1 MQPNLNPI
9 VESVPE
15 ALSIY
20 INQIVYDKKSK
31 GERVYTYS
39 LGVAFFDI
47 PRFEISDEEMQRGY
61 HYSSS
66 MGLPKLRK
74 KICEMYE
81 KRYGVIADPEDEV
94 LISAGSKALIFMA
107 LQTCVCPG
115 DEVVY
120 HEPAWLS
127 YKEQIKLAGGTPVA
141 IPFYED
147 VFQWSSYISEKTKIM
162 ILNNPNNPSGKLYSF
177 EEMSFLLK
185 LAREKGFFILADEAY
200 SDFLMEKDSFLSF
213 AKLDRNRENVIVV
226 NSLSKNM
233 GMSGWRVG
241 YVIGHKTIIKQMLKL
256 NQHMI
261 TCAASI
267 LQEYMSEHF
276 FEILE
281 NTIPQAIETANKREA
296 VRKMMDNLG
305 IRALQGAG
313 TFYFLIDVSDFPGE
327 TEELAYDL
335 LLNHNIATVP
345 GEAYGESTK
354 RFLRFGIGV
363 EGLEDIERSLRKIK
377 EFLDLET
384 YDSSKIRIQMK
395 EYL

>member
-39 LGVAFFDI
+39 LGEAFFDI

-363 EGLEDIERSLRKIK
+363 KPLLAE
-377 EFLDLET
+377 
-384 YDSSKIRIQMK
+384 
-395 EYL
+395 

>member
-1 MQPNLNPI
+1 
-9 VESVPE
+9 
-15 ALSIY
+15 
-20 INQIVYDKKSK
+20 
-31 GERVYTYS
+31 
-39 LGVAFFDI
+39 
-47 PRFEISDEEMQRGY
+47 
-61 HYSSS
+61 
-66 MGLPKLRK
+66 
-74 KICEMYE
+74 
-81 KRYGVIADPEDEV
+81 
-94 LISAGSKALIFMA
+94 
-107 LQTCVCPG
+107 
-115 DEVVY
+115 
-120 HEPAWLS
+120 
-127 YKEQIKLAGGTPVA
+127 
-141 IPFYED
+141 
-147 VFQWSSYISEKTKIM
+147 
-162 ILNNPNNPSGKLYSF
+162 
-177 EEMSFLLK
+177 
-185 LAREKGFFILADEAY
+185 
-200 SDFLMEKDSFLSF
+200 MEKDSFLSF

-384 YDSSKIRIQMK
+384 
-395 EYL
+395 

>member
-39 LGVAFFDI
+39 LGEAFFDI

-120 HEPAWLS
+120 HEPAWLP
-127 YKEQIKLAGGTPVA
+127 IK
-141 IPFYED
+141 
-147 VFQWSSYISEKTKIM
+147 
-162 ILNNPNNPSGKLYSF
+162 
-177 EEMSFLLK
+177 
-185 LAREKGFFILADEAY
+185 
-200 SDFLMEKDSFLSF
+200 
-213 AKLDRNRENVIVV
+213 NR
-226 NSLSKNM
+226 
-233 GMSGWRVG
+233 
-241 YVIGHKTIIKQMLKL
+241 
-256 NQHMI
+256 
-261 TCAASI
+261 
-267 LQEYMSEHF
+267 
-276 FEILE
+276 
-281 NTIPQAIETANKREA
+281 
-296 VRKMMDNLG
+296 
-305 IRALQGAG
+305 
-313 TFYFLIDVSDFPGE
+313 
-327 TEELAYDL
+327 
-335 LLNHNIATVP
+335 
-345 GEAYGESTK
+345 
-354 RFLRFGIGV
+354 
-363 EGLEDIERSLRKIK
+363 
-377 EFLDLET
+377 
-384 YDSSKIRIQMK
+384 
-395 EYL
+395 